1 MRPALPSIGAANKSG
16 SHVIH
21 QLGRWIQ
28 IKPRERSA
36 IQILRVS
43 SGSRPGIRLGINR
56 ARVLASTDAHRLL
69 RNSAWALELAG
80 EDNFRSL
87 CGILVQCMLKEHARA
102 FNASSGIN
110 EGSKRP
116 SIATGGISFSLP
128 Y

>member
-1 MRPALPSIGAANKSG
+1 MPKKHPSHKSLG
-16 SHVIH
+16 LGQWIH
-21 QLGRWIQ
+21 
-28 IKPRERSA
+28 IKPRERSG
-36 IQILRVS
+36 IQILCVS
-43 SGSRPGIRLGINR
+43 SGSPAGSFSGINR
-56 ARVLASTDAHRLL
+56 ARVLASTDAFRLL

-80 EDNFRSL
+80 EDNFRRF